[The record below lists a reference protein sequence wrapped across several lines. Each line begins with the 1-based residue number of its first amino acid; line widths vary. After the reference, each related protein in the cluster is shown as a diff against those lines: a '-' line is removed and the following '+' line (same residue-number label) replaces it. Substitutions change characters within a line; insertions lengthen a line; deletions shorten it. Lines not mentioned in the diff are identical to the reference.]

1 MSSDDYGSRR
11 APAFLTHGDGK
22 VGRPAARIA
31 LNGEDPRE
39 TEPSS
44 WLMKLEPAVT
54 AAQAAREWN
63 SGEPRWLEEI
73 AGLLVQLPYGDM
85 IEYAEGTAGD
95 PAKIFAWA
103 QAKVREAG
111 DAV

>member
-1 MSSDDYGSRR
+1 VE
-11 APAFLTHGDGK
+11 L
-22 VGRPAARIA
+22 
-31 LNGEDPRE
+31 
-39 TEPSS
+39 
-44 WLMKLEPAVT
+44 W
-54 AAQAAREWN
+54 
-63 SGEPRWLEEI
+63 EPRWLEEI

>member
-1 MSSDDYGSRR
+1 MLETYASFTGIGMPQGCSTLFVVVHIAQGFE
-11 APAFLTHGDGK
+11 APEGNGVAILGDG
-22 VGRPAARIA
+22 VGLI
-31 LNGEDPRE
+31 
-39 TEPSS
+39 EPQDIIS
-44 WLMKLEPAVT
+44 E
-54 AAQAAREWN
+54 AAQP
-63 SGEPRWLEEI
+63 G
-73 AGLLVQLPYGDM
+73 LVQLPYGDM

>member
-1 MSSDDYGSRR
+1 MSSSDDYGKRH
-11 APAFLTHGDGK
+11 APTFTTMPDGK
-22 VGRPAARIA
+22 PGRFVGLREPD
-31 LNGEDPRE
+31 EPPPPDPLVKQR
-39 TEPSS
+39 
-44 WLMKLEPAVT
+44 AI
-54 AAQAAREWN
+54 
-63 SGEPRWLEEI
+63 SGVVGPTWLEEI

-103 QAKVREAG
+103 QAKVREGG